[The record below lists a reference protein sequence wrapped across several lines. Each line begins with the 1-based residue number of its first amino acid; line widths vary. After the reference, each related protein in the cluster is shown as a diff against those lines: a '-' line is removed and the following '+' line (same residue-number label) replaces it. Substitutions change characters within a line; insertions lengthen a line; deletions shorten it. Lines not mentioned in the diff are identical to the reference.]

1 MFEDSL
7 VESRVGQ
14 VSSSK
19 RWTMLASIGLQ
30 VAVAGVVMVLPL
42 LHPEAMPFRLEAPK
56 VLMPLMPKPP
66 VPVVVERASAASSS
80 SVAMPSETQT
90 ASLTPTLPSIRP
102 VVGDPPLAVIGSGM
116 RMTDALPGGIVGSG
130 SGPVVSVAPA
140 RAPLVPLHVSTGV
153 LQGMLLAPI
162 RPVYPVIA
170 KAAGVQGTVVVEAVI
185 SRKGTIESLRVV
197 SGPLMLQNAA
207 LDAIR
212 EARYRPFRLNG
223 EPTEVQTT
231 ITVNFRMGG

>member
-66 VPVVVERASAASSS
+66 
-80 SVAMPSETQT
+80 
-90 ASLTPTLPSIRP
+90 LT
-102 VVGDPPLAVIGSGM
+102 VIGSGM

-130 SGPVVSVAPA
+130 SGPAVSVAPA
-140 RAPLVPLHVSTGV
+140 RAPVTPLPVSTGV
-153 LQGMLLAPI
+153 LQGMLMAPI

-170 KAAGVQGTVVVEAVI
+170 K
-185 SRKGTIESLRVV
+185 
-197 SGPLMLQNAA
+197 
-207 LDAIR
+207 
-212 EARYRPFRLNG
+212 
-223 EPTEVQTT
+223 
-231 ITVNFRMGG
+231 